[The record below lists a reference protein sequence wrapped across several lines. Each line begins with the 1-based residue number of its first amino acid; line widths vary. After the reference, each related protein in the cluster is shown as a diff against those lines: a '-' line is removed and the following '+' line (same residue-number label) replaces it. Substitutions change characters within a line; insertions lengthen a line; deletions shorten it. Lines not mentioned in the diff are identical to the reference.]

1 MNLLKN
7 YLPWLV
13 FLLIT
18 IIIAFGIDTSTRC
31 KEVEV
36 LLQTERFENEQKI
49 SELKKEIRILKQDML
64 ILQGGY
70 ENESE
75 D

>member
-13 FLLIT
+13 FMLIT
-18 IIIAFGIDTSTRC
+18 IMIAFGIDTSTRC
-31 KEVEV
+31 KEV
-36 LLQTERFENEQKI
+36 LLQTEIFENKQKI